1 MLKFSIP
8 FPVTVNHYWGNRGK
22 MKFLT
27 ERAKE
32 FRADVLI
39 AFKLHLREKCIARGV
54 YPLKGKL
61 AVLITVFFPDRIKRD
76 LDNLLKST
84 LDALEHAGVF
94 VNDSQIKDLRIV
106 ASNEIKYGG
115 GCVIE
120 VEEKEY
126 SDGHE

>member
-1 MLKFSIP
+1 MLKFSVP
-8 FPVTVNHYWGNRGK
+8 YPVTVNHYWGHRGK

-39 AFKLHLREKCIARGV
+39 AFKLHLREKNIPRGV

-61 AVLITVFFPDRIKRD
+61 AVEITVFFPDRIKRD

-94 VNDSQIKDLRIV
+94 INDSQIKDLRIV
-106 ASNEIKYGG
+106 AADDVKPGG

-120 VEEKEY
+120 VSEKE
-126 SDGHE
+126 